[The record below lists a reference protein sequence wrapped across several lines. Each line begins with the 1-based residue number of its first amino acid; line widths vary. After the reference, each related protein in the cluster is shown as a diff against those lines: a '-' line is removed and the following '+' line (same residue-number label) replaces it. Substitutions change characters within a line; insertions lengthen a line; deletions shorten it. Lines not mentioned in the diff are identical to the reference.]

1 MLKNSK
7 GVKYYTPREAAD
19 ILGVSD
25 RSVYAYIN
33 DNEMKA
39 VQYRKR
45 EKLISEVELQRFI
58 AKHWGTIEE

>member
-7 GVKYYTPREAAD
+7 GVKYYTPKEVAD

-39 VQYRKR
+39 IQYRKR
-45 EKLISEVELQRFI
+45 EKLISEIEIEIFVS
-58 AKHWGTIEE
+58 KYWGKIEN

>member
-7 GVKYYTPREAAD
+7 GVKYYTPKEIAD

-33 DNEMKA
+33 DNKIKA
-39 VQYRKR
+39 VQYRRR
-45 EKLISEVELQRFI
+45 EKLISEIELGKFVS
-58 AKHWGTIEE
+58 KHWGTIEE

>member
-1 MLKNSK
+1 MLKSSK
-7 GVKYYTPREAAD
+7 GVKYYTPKEIAA

-33 DNEMKA
+33 NNEIKA

-45 EKLISEVELQRFI
+45 EKLISEIELERFVS
-58 AKHWGTIEE
+58 KHWGTI

>member
-7 GVKYYTPREAAD
+7 GVKYYTPKEVAG

-33 DNEMKA
+33 DNEIKA

-45 EKLISEVELQRFI
+45 EKLISEIELERFVS
-58 AKHWGTIEE
+58 KYWGTIEE

>member
-1 MLKNSK
+1 MLENSK
-7 GVKYYTPREAAD
+7 GIKYYTPKEVAN

-33 DNEMKA
+33 DNEIKA

-45 EKLISEVELQRFI
+45 EKLINEAELEKFI
-58 AKHWGTIEE
+58 AKHWGTIEN

>member
-7 GVKYYTPREAAD
+7 GVKYYTPKEIAD
-19 ILGVSD
+19 ILGVCD

-33 DNEMKA
+33 NNEMKA

-45 EKLISEVELQRFI
+45 EKLISEVELKRF
-58 AKHWGTIEE
+58 ASKHWGVIEN